1 MDRTERQKLGIK
13 RWLEAGA
20 IGTLE
25 YGTGVGKTHTAIMAI
40 QLLLRKNPEASI
52 LISVPTNYLK
62 NQWIENLQKFNIENC
77 EVVVINTIVR
87 HTYTVDLLIVDE
99 AHGAAA
105 TTLLSIF
112 TTVNYRMLL
121 CLTATIDRLDGR
133 GEILKQYAPVCD
145 QITLTEAT
153 KEGWVAPVKNYLVLL
168 DVDLQPYKELDR
180 KFNSYF
186 AFFGFQ
192 FDTAMNCLQNWR
204 FRNKYAKEIG
214 SDPKTVLQMSSCW
227 MKALHARK
235 SFIENHP
242 KKIEICRRIIDAK
255 PNTKGILFCPT
266 IKFAKEIKRGKVLYS
281 AQKTSENKKIIE
293 EFNVAEKGWIA
304 SSRMLNEGKPKN
316 LI

>member
-1 MDRTERQKLGIK
+1 M
-13 RWLEAGA
+13 
-20 IGTLE
+20 
-25 YGTGVGKTHTAIMAI
+25 
-40 QLLLRKNPEASI
+40 
-52 LISVPTNYLK
+52 
-62 NQWIENLQKFNIENC
+62 
-77 EVVVINTIVR
+77 
-87 HTYTVDLLIVDE
+87 E

-304 SSRMLNEGKPKN
+304 SSRMLNEGCNIDGLTTGIIMNVNSSKISSVQKTGRCCRFAPNKVAEIFTLAIKGTQEVKWFN
-316 LI
+316 NSSTTEYITINDSTDLDKVLNGEEINSRQREWTEDKTYRF